1 VITTQ
6 KIAQAPSRQARRSP
20 QQSLPGN
27 SRGESMN
34 ADRAVTKNSIATD
47 LL

>member
-6 KIAQAPSRQARRSP
+6 KIAQAPSWQASRSP

-27 SRGESMN
+27 SWGESMN
-34 ADRAVTKNSIATD
+34 ADHAATKNSIASD